1 MRLAKDD
8 LRIKRPLFLLIKGEL
23 SYIIYDS
30 KGPGGGGGQQSF
42 MGWGSTP
49 SLLNETL
56 PCC

>member
-30 KGPGGGGGQQSF
+30 KGPGGGGAAVFHGV
-42 MGWGSTP
+42 GLDP
-49 SLLNETL
+49 V
-56 PCC
+56 PPK